1 MDVWITGIEWST
13 QGVGLPQPNVDA
25 PLKLAVRDGAQAE
38 PCLIGDALADMYQA
52 YPKSWDY
59 RLYEPGSTVPDWINK
74 VPGYEWCKF
83 VGMGKL
89 TDKEHGE
96 YIAKLKKKY
105 E

>member
-1 MDVWITGIEWST
+1 MDVWITGIEWSI
-13 QGVGLPQPNVDA
+13 QGAGLPQPNVDN

-74 VPGYEWCKF
+74 
-83 VGMGKL
+83 L